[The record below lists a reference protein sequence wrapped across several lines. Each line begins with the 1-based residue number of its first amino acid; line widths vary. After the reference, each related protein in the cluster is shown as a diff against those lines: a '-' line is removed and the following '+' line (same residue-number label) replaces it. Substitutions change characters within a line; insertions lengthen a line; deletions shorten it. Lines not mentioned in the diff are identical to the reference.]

1 MNKSKSKIGE
11 LLLSQGLIDEDQLEH
26 ALAEHARTGM
36 LLGRILVRLNMVSEE
51 DMNSILGTHT
61 QLREKKKIGDILLE
75 RGYIDQEQLETALE
89 EQKRTGSRLG
99 HTIMNLGYI
108 DEERL
113 IEVLSDQLEILRVK
127 LEEFK
132 IDESVIELIPE
143 EMCRQYK
150 MMPLYQKDNAITV
163 AISDPSNLRN
173 LDYVRFKLHKPIEAV
188 LSSEKEIMAA
198 IDKYYGSGRNLSEML
213 DDIIGDEYDEL
224 EVVEEEQEPEIQ
236 LTSEEGLKVAQTVK
250 NIIETAVIKKASDIH
265 FEPQENALKVRYRID
280 GVLAVATEITP
291 RLMPQMLS
299 RIKLLS
305 KMDIAERRK
314 PQDGRFTLKVKGK
327 EVDLRV
333 SSFPVILRKKGVQ
346 EKIVIRILDPNS
358 GQIAL
363 AQMGL
368 QESVYKS
375 FLHSIN
381 LPNGIILVTGP
392 TGSGKSTTLYS
403 SIREIR
409 NDSVNITTMEDPV
422 ELNLTGINQ
431 GQINNQAGFSFAA
444 GIRAILRQ
452 DPDVIMIGEMRDKET
467 AMMAIES
474 ALTGHLVFSTLHT
487 NDSPGAFPRLL
498 EMGLEP
504 FLIATAVKGV
514 LAQRLVRR
522 ICSSCKEETEI
533 SKELRESLAISKDA
547 VFYQGKGC
555 PKCDNSGYKGRLGIY
570 EYLVP
575 NDPIRQLIVKRASGA
590 EIKNAALK
598 AGMITLRM
606 DGMEKA
612 LAGITTLE
620 QVLASS
626 ESDDD

>member
-51 DMNSILGTHT
+51 DLKYILGTHT
-61 QLREKKKIGDILLE
+61 QLWHKKKIGVIILE
-75 RGYIDQEQLETALE
+75 RVYIVKEQLETALE

-346 EKIVIRILDPNS
+346 ENIVIRILVPNS

-363 AQMGL
+363 AQLGL

-392 TGSGKSTTLYS
+392 TGSGKSTT
-403 SIREIR
+403 
-409 NDSVNITTMEDPV
+409 
-422 ELNLTGINQ
+422 
-431 GQINNQAGFSFAA
+431 
-444 GIRAILRQ
+444 
-452 DPDVIMIGEMRDKET
+452 
-467 AMMAIES
+467 
-474 ALTGHLVFSTLHT
+474 
-487 NDSPGAFPRLL
+487 
-498 EMGLEP
+498 
-504 FLIATAVKGV
+504 
-514 LAQRLVRR
+514 
-522 ICSSCKEETEI
+522 
-533 SKELRESLAISKDA
+533 
-547 VFYQGKGC
+547 
-555 PKCDNSGYKGRLGIY
+555 
-570 EYLVP
+570 
-575 NDPIRQLIVKRASGA
+575 
-590 EIKNAALK
+590 
-598 AGMITLRM
+598 
-606 DGMEKA
+606 
-612 LAGITTLE
+612 
-620 QVLASS
+620 
-626 ESDDD
+626 